1 MGKGGSSKSSTQNSN
16 TNINGTNA
24 VEGDNLGVLISGVQ
38 GSVGNITLTDQ
49 GAIKAAADTAKAA
62 INSNTEVTSGAL
74 KSNTDVS
81 KSAMDAVKSMA
92 AQSNENAR
100 AAITMASTAKT
111 YEQTGNASV
120 VKGIAYAVCVV
131 AAVGVVAYAVKEM
144 NS

>member
-111 YEQTGNASV
+111 YEQTGSDSLKTKAV
-120 VKGIAYAVCVV
+120 YAICAV
-131 AAVGVVAYAVKEM
+131 AAVGTLAYVIGEHA
-144 NS
+144 